1 MKIFYCEFL
10 EIIKHKKEWFK
21 FTIMKQNEFDSTI
34 FNFSKDFMN
43 DEVYFTN
50 SKNGYKVNIDIIED
64 LRIHYP
70 DINIVTNLPYLLSN
84 EFAWN
89 TKENKS
95 EIYLWSVI
103 DNQEGF
109 RNISDLTTREIREG
123 HNIEKMYRSGEFDHD
138 EYKNQGDL
146 KYAN

>member
-10 EIIKHKKEWFK
+10 ETINNKVEWFK
-21 FTIMKQNEFDSTI
+21 NTTIKQNKSNSTI
-34 FNFSKDFMN
+34 FNFSKELMN
-43 DEVYFTN
+43 DEFYITE
-50 SKNGYKVNIDIIED
+50 SKNGYKVNINIIED

-70 DINIVTNLPYLLSN
+70 NIIIVTNLPYLLSN

-138 EYKNQGDL
+138 EYKI
-146 KYAN
+146 